1 MRKREYR
8 VPVYLNK
15 REKEDLQRKADAA
28 CMEQTRFI
36 RMLIDGYEPRPAPDD
51 RFYEFM
57 DIIRDMGDKLDTISA
72 RINDPNFA
80 SYIEHEAEKWHLFQ
94 NAIEQRYLMPERRD
108 D

>member
-15 REKEDLQRKADAA
+15 REKEDLQRKAEAA

-36 RMLIDGYEPRPAPDD
+36 RMLIAGYTPRPAPDE

-57 DIIRDMGDKLDTISA
+57 DLIREMGDKLDNISA
-72 RINDPNFA
+72 YMRDPGFA
-80 SYIEHEAEKWHLFQ
+80 SYVEREAEKWHLFQ
-94 NAIEQRYLMPERRD
+94 NAIEQRYLMPERSD
-108 D
+108 E